1 MDLPQLALTTLDC
14 LFETDTRQHVSAGL
28 MQRELP
34 LQTNLNIF
42 LSCME
47 TGMETFNFEAGLD
60 QCFLLP

>member
-1 MDLPQLALTTLDC
+1 MEYGLAALPLTTLDC

-47 TGMETFNFEAGLD
+47 NRYGNLQLRGWS
-60 QCFLLP
+60 